1 MASIVEDSPNS
12 IDPPM
17 PSGKPQTDSQG
28 YAWKIA
34 LLFTS
39 LIAIATVIAMFATG
53 GSSSKSKLLK
63 NTTLTHTISRG
74 NLEVTVREQG
84 TLESGE
90 NTEIKCK
97 VRGQNTVISVVEGGT
112 EVKKGDVLVR
122 LDTLFIEEQINER
135 SKYAHWSRS
144 ASERSKADVARAELA
159 ISEYLEGRYKSELMT
174 IEKDL
179 AIAQSNLRTA
189 QSMLTHAKTM
199 AERGY
204 VSKLQVEQ
212 REFSVTQAELD
223 VEVKRTNIDVL
234 KRFTKAEQLEMLR
247 GGLSADKARHAADV
261 ERAYADAHR
270 RDRALEELEYC
281 TIKAPRD
288 GLVIYPSAAK
298 WKTAPDI
305 EEGASVHK
313 DQILLLMPDLSRM
326 QVKIGV
332 HESIIDKVSTGIPAR
347 ITLTDRKLKGEVST
361 VASVTQ
367 PAGWWTGNV
376 VKYDTI
382 VSLPPEDGLKPGMSA
397 EVEVILATYED
408 VLTIPVVAVA
418 ETSEGPTCWVKKTNG
433 EPEKRLLTLGDNNG
447 MFMIVEEGVEEGEDV
462 ILNPLALVEEA
473 QEDAL
478 KPVDTTTESIEA
490 SKAAEIGS
498 AGANSD
504 DAESEDSKSGDA
516 TSEKSQP
523 KPSGD

>member
-12 IDPPM
+12 IDPPL
-17 PSGKPQTDSQG
+17 PSGKPQTAPQG

-34 LLFTS
+34 LVVTG
-39 LIAIATVIAMFATG
+39 LIAIAAIAAVFATG

-63 NTTLTHTISRG
+63 NATLTHTVARG

-112 EVKKGDVLVR
+112 EVKMGDVLVR

-179 AIAQSNLRTA
+179 AIAESNLRTA
-189 QSMLTHAKTM
+189 QSMLSHAKTM

-212 REFSVTQAELD
+212 KEFFVTQAKLD
-223 VEVKRTNIDVL
+223 VEVKQTNIDVL
-234 KRFTKAEQLEMLR
+234 KRFTKEEQLEMLR
-247 GGLSADKARHAADV
+247 GTLSADKARHAADV

-281 TIKAPRD
+281 TIIAPRD

-313 DQILLLMPDLSRM
+313 DQILLLMPDLSQM

-332 HESIIDKVSTGIPAR
+332 HESIIDKVAEGVPAR
-347 ITLTDRKLKGEVST
+347 ITLTDRKLKGEVSS

-382 VSLPPEDGLKPGMSA
+382 VSLPPEEGLKPGMSA

-418 ETSEGPTCWVKKTNG
+418 ETSEGPTCWVKHPNG
-433 EPEKRLLTLGDNNG
+433 EAEKRLLTLGDNNG

-462 ILNPLALVEEA
+462 ILNPLALVEDA

-478 KPVDTTTESIEA
+478 KPVDTTTQGIEELSA
-490 SKAAEIGS
+490 TDSESKAATFNGK
-498 AGANSD
+498 ATDPKASD
-504 DAESEDSKSGDA
+504 ADS
-516 TSEKSQP
+516 TKSQP
-523 KPSGD
+523 KTHGD